1 MSEKATNSGNG
12 KKRQAPAPQPG
23 ADTLK
28 MMNNPDADAKAKR
41 LLEKLDDQKRKRSA
55 INAEITK
62 IRKDLYAMGHKR
74 DAVALLEKYRN
85 MDEEQREEV
94 DLSLLNLRRACGLAL
109 QMDIFEA
116 TRKASH

>member
-1 MSEKATNSGNG
+1 MPGKSTSEGNG
-12 KKRQAPAPQPG
+12 KQASQAPQPG

-41 LLEKLDDQKRKRSA
+41 LLEKLDEQKRKRSA
-55 INAEITK
+55 VNAEITK
-62 IRKDLYAMGHKR
+62 IRKELYAMGHKR

-116 TRKASH
+116 TRKAAH